1 VTNSHATLMIHYM
14 CLCKKKKKKKQTK
27 RVVTDVVWVLAF
39 QGDAFRGT
47 DESMGS
53 TNRENFLEILDLVV

>member
-1 VTNSHATLMIHYM
+1 VFVQ
-14 CLCKKKKKKKQTK
+14 KKKKKKKQTK